1 MKKIINVKT
10 RKDIFTQYLSS
21 NNVPFVILAR
31 DIDGLHDVEL
41 RILTEVFF
49 LAECF
54 VEPIL
59 ISETS

>member
-10 RKDIFTQYLSS
+10 SKNIFTQDLAS

-41 RILTEVFF
+41 SILTEVFF

-59 ISETS
+59 INETS

>member
-1 MKKIINVKT
+1 MLKQVKIFLQ
-10 RKDIFTQYLSS
+10 DLAS

-41 RILTEVFF
+41 SILTEVFF
-49 LAECF
+49 LVEYF

-59 ISETS
+59 INETS

>member
-10 RKDIFTQYLSS
+10 SKDIFTQDLAS
-21 NNVPFVILAR
+21 NNVPFVILVR

-41 RILTEVFF
+41 SILTEVLF
-49 LAECF
+49 LAEYF

-59 ISETS
+59 INETS